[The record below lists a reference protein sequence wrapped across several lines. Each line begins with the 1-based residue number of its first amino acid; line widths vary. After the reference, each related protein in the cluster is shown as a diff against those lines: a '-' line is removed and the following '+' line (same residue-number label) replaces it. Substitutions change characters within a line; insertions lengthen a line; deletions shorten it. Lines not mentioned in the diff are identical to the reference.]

1 MADNYLE
8 KRYREVQEGAKRIV
22 RQTPTLDTL
31 LKRLQDKEEK
41 DEGYEVKQAQI
52 DALLRSAC
60 LPGVEFSAN
69 PGPLAAE
76 IHLSSPSVYDL
87 GKVVMALSLKAA
99 QLHLK
104 VREEEL
110 SMDGRSAS
118 IKLTVYR

>member
-8 KRYREVQEGAKRIV
+8 KRYSELQEGTKRIV
-22 RQTPTLDTL
+22 NQTPTLDTL
-31 LKRLQDKEEK
+31 LKRLQDKEVK

-60 LPGVEFSAN
+60 LPGVEFSADS
-69 PGPLAAE
+69 GPLAAE
-76 IHLSSPSVYDL
+76 IRLSAPSVYDL

-104 VREEEL
+104 VREGEVAQSGL
-110 SMDGRSAS
+110 TAS
-118 IKLTVYR
+118 VKLTVYR